1 MHYVDT
7 SVFVALVTLEP
18 RHNDIRQWLDA
29 QQPNILHTSRWAKA
43 ELASALAI
51 KVRTKHISAEM
62 REAALSLYE
71 TLVEKSLI
79 VVPILDVHFDQ
90 AAMFVD
96 KIDLGLR
103 GGDALHLAIARANE
117 LTAVTLD
124 KQMAAAGPP
133 LGIATLLL

>member
-7 SVFVALVTLEP
+7 SVFVALVTMEP
-18 RHNDIRQWLDA
+18 RHNDVRLWFGA
-29 QQPNILHTSRWAKA
+29 QQPNVLHTSRWTKT

-51 KVRTKHISAEM
+51 KVRTKQISLEM
-62 REAALSLYE
+62 RGTALSLYAK
-71 TLVEKSLI
+71 LVDKSVV
-79 VVPILDVHFDQ
+79 VVPILDLNFDQ

-103 GGDALHLAIARANE
+103 GGDALHLAVASANE

-124 KQMAAAGPP
+124 KQMAKAGLK
-133 LGIATLLL
+133 LGVSTLLL